1 MLFFDASVT
10 PDPNTI
16 PSRPYLWWCRW
27 FRIYL
32 SYFFKITIRIKASN
46 LTSLMGSSLTT
57 TLNAFSN
64 TSLGNIHL
72 KQKAQIFQIWLKPQW
87 TWGVT
92 ILGLAGVH
100 LLNLWG
106 NVDNIARTNVTTVW
120 ERNLWFSTCLEP
132 EGHLGKT
139 SLTTNWR
146 HTPCSRDYLIS
157 RAGIFSRHES
167 SPGSVLNFLCGFKE
181 SPPLSGIHFPHQLI
195 EVPSRPI
202 PLDHTERLSDL
213 PKVTQPVCF

>member
-1 MLFFDASVT
+1 MLFFFEGYFSWGPFSKPLLNLLQYCFCCLCSDFLARRHVGSLLHDLGLSQHPLPSGLLGKSQMLFFDASVT

-16 PSRPYLWWCRW
+16 PSRSYLWLCRW

-32 SYFFKITIRIKASN
+32 SYFFKIIIRIKASN

-57 TLNAFSN
+57 TLNAFPN

-72 KQKAQIFQIWLKPQW
+72 EQKAQTFQIWLKLQW

-92 ILGLAGVH
+92 ISGLSGVH

-106 NVDNIARTNVTTVW
+106 DVDNTARTNVTTDW
-120 ERNLWFSTCLEP
+120 ERNLWSLKCLGP

-139 SLTTNWR
+139 SPTTN
-146 HTPCSRDYLIS
+146 
-157 RAGIFSRHES
+157 
-167 SPGSVLNFLCGFKE
+167 
-181 SPPLSGIHFPHQLI
+181 
-195 EVPSRPI
+195 
-202 PLDHTERLSDL
+202 
-213 PKVTQPVCF
+213 